1 MFSDKTA
8 ILAIDQGTTSSRAIV
23 FSRKGDVI
31 AVAQQEFA
39 QIFPRPGWVEHD
51 PEVIWATVIATARKA
66 LKEAKARGWKT
77 ACIGI
82 TNQRETAVIWDRET
96 GDPIHNAIVWQ
107 DRRTAKTC
115 QKLASDDHENLI
127 RQKTGLV
134 LDPYFSA
141 TKFAWILDEVDGA
154 RDRAKKGELAFG
166 TIDSFLL
173 WRLTGGASHKTDAT
187 NASRTSL
194 FNLKA
199 GRWDEE
205 LCQLFDVPLSALPE
219 VCDNATALGTSLKS
233 TIGEVLPITGMAGD
247 QQSAAIGQACFKPG
261 EVKSTYGTGAFLI
274 MNTGT
279 EMAVSENRLLSTIG
293 WRLDGQN
300 TYALEGS
307 ILSAGAT
314 VQWLRD
320 GLGLFSKASEIEA
333 LAASADT
340 DSGVYLVPAF
350 TGLGAPHWAADAR
363 GTIVG
368 LTRGSGRAEIAQAAL
383 DAAAHQTADLL
394 EAMAR
399 DGVPTERLKVDGGM
413 ANNNRFLGRLADF
426 CDVPVVRPVNT
437 ETTAWG
443 AAFLAGMGAN
453 LFGGLEEGRKL
464 WKADQAF
471 EPRIEPADRDLQRV
485 GWQTAV
491 RQTLAG
497 I

>member
-1 MFSDKTA
+1 MFRDKTA

-23 FSRKGDVI
+23 FSKTGETI
-31 AVAQQEFA
+31 AIAQQEFP
-39 QIFPRPGWVEHD
+39 QIYPRPGWVEHD

-66 LKEAKARGWKT
+66 LKEARAKGWKP

-82 TNQRETAVIWDRET
+82 TNQRETAIVWDRAT
-96 GDPIHNAIVWQ
+96 GEPIHNAIVWQ
-107 DRRTAKTC
+107 DRRTASIC
-115 QKLASDDHENLI
+115 RALVAADQESLVRE
-127 RQKTGLV
+127 KTGLV

-141 TKFAWILDEVDGA
+141 TKFAFILDAVDGA
-154 RDRAKKGELAFG
+154 RERAERGELAFG
-166 TIDSFLL
+166 TIDTFLL
-173 WRLTGGASHKTDAT
+173 WRLTGGQAHRTDAS

-194 FNLKA
+194 FDLKA
-199 GRWDEE
+199 AQWDESLCE
-205 LCQLFDVPLSALPE
+205 LFNVPIAGLPE
-219 VCDNATALGTSLKS
+219 VCDNAAEFGTSLKE
-233 TIGEVLPITGMAGD
+233 TIGEALPVTGMAGD
-247 QQSAAIGQACFKPG
+247 QQSAAIGQACFTPG

-274 MNTGT
+274 MNTGNR
-279 EMAVSENRLLSTIG
+279 MAVSDNRLLSTIA
-293 WRLDGQN
+293 WRLKGE
-300 TYALEGS
+300 TIFALEGS

-333 LAASADT
+333 LAASADP

-350 TGLGAPHWAADAR
+350 AGLGAPHWAAEAR

-399 DGVPTERLKVDGGM
+399 DGVATARLKVDGGM
-413 ANNNRFLGRLADF
+413 ANNNRFLQRLADF
-426 CDVPVVRPVNT
+426 CAVPVVRPVNT

-443 AAFLAGMGAN
+443 AAFLAGLGAG
-453 LFGGLEEGRKL
+453 LFVSLEEGRKL
-464 WKADQAF
+464 WQADQAF
-471 EPRIEPADRDLQRV
+471 EPAMDAGIRTAQRA
-485 GWQTAV
+485 GWQRAV
-491 RQTLAG
+491 NQTLAG

>member
-1 MFSDKTA
+1 MFRDKTA

-23 FSRKGDVI
+23 FSKKGEVI
-31 AVAQQEFA
+31 ALAQQEFA
-39 QIFPRPGWVEHD
+39 QIYPRPGEVEHD
-51 PEVIWATVIATARKA
+51 PEVIWATVIGTARKA
-66 LKEAKARGWKT
+66 LKEARAKGWKT
-77 ACIGI
+77 ACLGI
-82 TNQRETAVIWDRET
+82 TNQRETAIIWDRKT

-115 QKLASDDHENLI
+115 QQMAADGHEGVI
-127 RQKTGLV
+127 REKTGLV

-141 TKFAWILDEVDGA
+141 TKFAWILDAVDGA
-154 RDRAKKGELAFG
+154 RERAARGELAFG
-166 TIDSFLL
+166 TVDSFLL
-173 WRLTGGASHKTDAT
+173 WRLTGGASHKTDAS

-194 FNLKA
+194 FDLKA
-199 GRWDEE
+199 GRWAGGLCE
-205 LCQLFDVPLSALPE
+205 LFNVPMSGLPE
-219 VCDNATALGTSLKS
+219 VCDNAADFGTSL
-233 TIGEVLPITGMAGD
+233 TAAIGEALPVTGMAGD
-247 QQSAAIGQACFKPG
+247 QQAAAIGQACFKPG

-274 MNTGT
+274 MNTGP
-279 EMAVSENRLLSTIG
+279 EMAVSQNRLLSTIG
-293 WRLDGQN
+293 WRLAGQ
-300 TYALEGS
+300 TTFALEGS

-333 LAASADT
+333 LAASADP
-340 DSGVYLVPAF
+340 DCGVYLVPAF
-350 TGLGAPHWAADAR
+350 AGLGAPHWAADAR

-368 LTRGSGRAEIAQAAL
+368 LTRGAGRAEIAQAAL

-399 DGVPTERLKVDGGM
+399 DGVPAAKLKVDGGM
-413 ANNNRFLGRLADF
+413 ANNNRFLSRLADF

-443 AAFLAGMGAN
+443 AAFLAGMGAG

-464 WKADQAF
+464 WHADQKF
-471 EPRIEPADRDLQRV
+471 EPQIRPAVRDAHRA

>member
-23 FSRKGDVI
+23 FSKKGEVI
-31 AVAQQEFA
+31 SIAQQEFA
-39 QIFPRPGWVEHD
+39 QIYPKPGWVEHD
-51 PEVIWATVIATARKA
+51 PEVIWATVIATSRRA
-66 LKEAKARGWKT
+66 LKESKAKGWKT

-82 TNQRETAVIWDRET
+82 TNQRETAIIWDRET

-107 DRRTAKTC
+107 DRRTAKIC
-115 QKLASDDHENLI
+115 QKLVADGHEDTI
-127 RQKTGLV
+127 REKTGLV

-141 TKFAWILDEVDGA
+141 TKFAWILDEVEGA
-154 RDRAKKGELAFG
+154 RERAANGELAFG
-166 TIDSFLL
+166 TVESFLL
-173 WRLTGGASHKTDAT
+173 WRLTGGASHKTDAS

-194 FNLKA
+194 FDLKA
-199 GRWDEE
+199 NQWDGALCE
-205 LCQLFDVPLSALPE
+205 LFNVPMSGLPE
-219 VCDNATALGTSLKS
+219 VSDNAAEFGTSLKA
-233 TIGEVLPITGMAGD
+233 TIGEALPITGMAGD

-274 MNTGT
+274 MNTGSD
-279 EMAVSENRLLSTIG
+279 MAVSENRLLSTIG
-293 WRLDGQN
+293 WRLEGQ
-300 TYALEGS
+300 TTFALEGS

-333 LAASADT
+333 LAASADP

-350 TGLGAPHWAADAR
+350 AGLGAPHWAADAR

-368 LTRGSGRAEIAQAAL
+368 LTRGAGRAEIAQAAL

-394 EAMAR
+394 EAMTR
-399 DGVPTERLKVDGGM
+399 DGVPTTKLKVDGGM
-413 ANNNRFLGRLADF
+413 ANNDRFLSRLADF
-426 CDVPVVRPVNT
+426 CDIAVVRPVNT

-443 AAFLAGMGAN
+443 AAFLAGMGLG

-471 EPRIEPADRDLQRV
+471 EPRIKTADRDAQRV
-485 GWQTAV
+485 GWQVAV